1 MENSLEVS
9 PEITNPAVLLY
20 VHIQKKQSQDG
31 KNSSVLVCLSEQ
43 HSQDNE
49 ITQRVDRENVVY
61 ANKEGHAALCDHVDK
76 PRDVVLVRFS

>member
-1 MENSLEVS
+1 MENSLELS
-9 PEITNPAVLLY
+9 PEITNPAVLLD

-31 KNSSVLVCLSEQ
+31 KNASVRVCPSEQ

-61 ANKEGHAALCDHVDK
+61 AKEDMPLCAT
-76 PRDVVLVRFS
+76 L